1 MKKQFENFLKTKTFL
16 ILYLIQPVSSRKREA
31 TEGEWGRGGALVWV
45 SWRNRQKELVFSNK
59 RMNLN

>member
-31 TEGEWGRGGALVWV
+31 TEGEWGGGGGWV
-45 SWRNRQKELVFSNK
+45 GVGGGIDKKSWFSVT
-59 RMNLN
+59 RE

>member
-31 TEGEWGRGGALVWV
+31 TEGGWGGALVWV

>member
-31 TEGEWGRGGALVWV
+31 TEGEWGGAGGVGLG
-45 SWRNRQKELVFSNK
+45 KLEE
-59 RMNLN
+59 

>member
-31 TEGEWGRGGALVWV
+31 TEGEWGGRGALVWV